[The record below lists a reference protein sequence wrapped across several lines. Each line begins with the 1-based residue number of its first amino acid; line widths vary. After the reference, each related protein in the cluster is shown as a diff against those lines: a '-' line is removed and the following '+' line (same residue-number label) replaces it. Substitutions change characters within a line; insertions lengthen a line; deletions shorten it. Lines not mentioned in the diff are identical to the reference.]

1 MVDREKASDVNEA
14 ARRFAETLAESYRV
28 VYGQAAES
36 GERQQ
41 RLAREFSEL
50 VTNNLREQAE
60 GGRSAAQRLSEQ
72 ADRQQEA
79 GRALAQESLGAYMD
93 FLDATFSRYRA
104 GTEQAAGSVQEGM
117 AAGGRTAAGLV
128 GTATGAMTDAAASTL
143 DTTAEGIQRTTE
155 TATFPIPGYD
165 EMTVE
170 EISERTDAL
179 TDEQVRRLRDYE
191 KANQNRK
198 TMMDHYESRLKDSS

>member
-1 MVDREKASDVNEA
+1 MVDRGKARNVNEA

-28 VYGQAAES
+28 IYGQAAES

-41 RLAREFSEL
+41 RLAQEFSEL
-50 VTNNLREQAE
+50 VANNLREQAE
-60 GGRSAAQRLSEQ
+60 GGRSGAERLSEQ

-79 GRALAQESLGAYMD
+79 GRALAQESVEAYMD
-93 FLDATFSRYRA
+93 FLDVTFSQYRA
-104 GTEQAAGSVQEGM
+104 GAM
-117 AAGGRTAAGLV
+117 ASGQTAAGVV
-128 GTATGAMTDAAASTL
+128 GAATGAVTDATARTMDAATL
-143 DTTAEGIQRTTE
+143 GAQRTAE

-165 EMTVE
+165 EMNVD
-170 EISERTDAL
+170 EISERVDAL

-198 TMMDHYESRLKDSS
+198 TLIERFESRLRASS

>member
-1 MVDREKASDVNEA
+1 MVDRRKAGDVNEA

-41 RLAREFSEL
+41 RAAQEFSNL
-50 VTNNLREQAE
+50 VANNLREQAE
-60 GGRSAAQRLSEQ
+60 AGRSGAQRLSEQ

-79 GRALAQESLGAYMD
+79 GRALAQESVGAYMD
-93 FLDATFSRYRA
+93 FLDATFSQYRA
-104 GTEQAAGSVQEGM
+104 GAM
-117 AAGGRTAAGLV
+117 ASGQTAAGVV
-128 GTATGAMTDAAASTL
+128 GAATGAVNDVTARTMGAAT
-143 DTTAEGIQRTTE
+143 EGAQRTAE

-165 EMTVE
+165 EMNVE
-170 EISERTDAL
+170 EISDRVDGL
-179 TDEQVRRLRDYE
+179 TDDQVRRLRDYE

-198 TMMDHYESRLKDSS
+198 TLIERFDSKLRASS

>member
-1 MVDREKASDVNEA
+1 MVDRERARDVNEA

-41 RLAREFSEL
+41 RLAQEFSEL
-50 VTNNLREQAE
+50 VANNLKEQAE

-79 GRALAQESLGAYMD
+79 GRTLAQESVGAYMD

-104 GTEQAAGSVQEGM
+104 GAM
-117 AAGGRTAAGLV
+117 ASGQTAAGVV
-128 GTATGAMTDAAASTL
+128 GAATGAVTDATSRTVGAATGS
-143 DTTAEGIQRTTE
+143 ARRAAE

-165 EMTVE
+165 EMNVE
-170 EISERTDAL
+170 EISSRVDGL
-179 TDEQVRRLRDYE
+179 TDEQVRQIRDYE
-191 KANQNRK
+191 RANQNRK
-198 TMMDHYESRLKDSS
+198 TLMERFESRLGASS

>member
-1 MVDREKASDVNEA
+1 MVDRGKARDVNEA

-28 VYGQAAES
+28 IYGQAAES

-41 RLAREFSEL
+41 RLAQEFSEL
-50 VTNNLREQAE
+50 VANNLREQAE
-60 GGRSAAQRLSEQ
+60 GGRSGAERLSEQ

-79 GRALAQESLGAYMD
+79 GRALAQESVEAYMD
-93 FLDATFSRYRA
+93 FLDVTFSQYRA
-104 GTEQAAGSVQEGM
+104 GAM
-117 AAGGRTAAGLV
+117 ASGQTAAGVV
-128 GTATGAMTDAAASTL
+128 GAATGAVTDATARTMDAATL
-143 DTTAEGIQRTTE
+143 GAQRTAE

-165 EMTVE
+165 EMNVD
-170 EISERTDAL
+170 EISERVDAL

-198 TMMDHYESRLKDSS
+198 TLIERFESRLRASS

>member
-1 MVDREKASDVNEA
+1 MVDRGKDRDVNEA

-50 VTNNLREQAE
+50 VANNLREQAE
-60 GGRSAAQRLSEQ
+60 VGRSGAQRLSEQ

-79 GRALAQESLGAYMD
+79 GQALAKESVEAYMD
-93 FLDATFSRYRA
+93 FLDTSFSQYRA
-104 GTEQAAGSVQEGM
+104 GAM
-117 AAGGRTAAGLV
+117 ASGQTAAGVV
-128 GTATGAMTDAAASTL
+128 GAATSAVTDATARTVGAAT
-143 DTTAEGIQRTTE
+143 EGAQRTAE

-165 EMTVE
+165 EMNVD
-170 EISERTDAL
+170 EISERVDAL
-179 TDEQVRRLRDYE
+179 TDDQVRRLRDYE
-191 KANQNRK
+191 RANQNRK
-198 TMMDHYESRLKDSS
+198 TLIERFESRLRASS